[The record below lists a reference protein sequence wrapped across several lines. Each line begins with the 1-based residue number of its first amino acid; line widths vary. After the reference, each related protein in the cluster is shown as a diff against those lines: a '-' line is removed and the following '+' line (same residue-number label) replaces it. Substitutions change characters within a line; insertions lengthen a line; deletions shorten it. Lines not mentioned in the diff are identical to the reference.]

1 MKPLYVNLFDS
12 NDFFFSLKFQLC
24 TTYLGDLKAPRL
36 KKSLHDSQAINHFSF
51 AKMTSFS
58 KEQG

>member
-1 MKPLYVNLFDS
+1 MI
-12 NDFFFSLKFQLC
+12 FFFSLKFQLC
-24 TTYLGDLKAPRL
+24 TTYLGDLKAPLL